1 MMYIVKNLKTILLL
15 KCSLRVVLILVV
27 PWVLFTFCSV
37 MPVWLLFSESC
48 SSPVQFPY
56 GSSHY
61 SELLKL

>member
-1 MMYIVKNLKTILLL
+1 MYIVKNLKTILLL

-27 PWVLFTFCSV
+27 IWVLFTFCSF
-37 MPVWLLFSESC
+37 MPVWLLYSVPS

-61 SELLKL
+61 SE